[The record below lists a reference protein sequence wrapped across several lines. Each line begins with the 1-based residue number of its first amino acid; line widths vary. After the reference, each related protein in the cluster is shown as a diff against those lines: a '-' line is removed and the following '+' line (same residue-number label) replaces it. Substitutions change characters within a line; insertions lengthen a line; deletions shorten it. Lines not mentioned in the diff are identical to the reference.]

1 MILLLFS
8 AQMMIRLYATS
19 ALTSA
24 ATHAAETVA
33 QSSDPAGALAAAE
46 AAARAQLGSFGATRT
61 SFVWKEV
68 DSSQVVLEVRGDV
81 PTLLPLPA
89 PWRTIGRT
97 VTVRTERFR

>member
-33 QSSDPAGALAAAE
+33 QSPDPAGALAAAE
-46 AAARAQLGSFGATRT
+46 AAARAQLGTFGATRT

-68 DSSQVVLEVRGDV
+68 DSSQVVLEVKGDA